1 MIVLELVDARVRD
14 LGLSIIDNRSPLEVL
29 DTNGFRLEAERAP
42 RQMTEFVVKERVDR
56 TGVVDGRLAHVGNRK
71 RRVQPHLDVR
81 MVEHPLEDGVVS
93 VGRDA
98 LQVVLEVVDVV
109 VVPHR
114 HALDDRGVDLLRGL
128 SPLLGRVPAEERVE
142 DRRRMALVLHE
153 FRDFAGLQLH
163 AEELV
168 YEREAEREV
177 VYLPFVVREHL
188 VLVAV
193 EVGEAADEV
202 PHRLVVRVED
212 VAAVEV
218 HLDAGLGICR
228 AADVSADR
236 AARLQHEHPAPRF
249 REPARHRAAPEARTG
264 DYSVKFFVRLHC
276 AYYSILWYNV
286 RMAQVPKTS
295 VSLLK
300 DLASGTESA
309 RWAEFVRMYEEPM
322 RSFLA
327 ARFPSVEADDVLQET
342 MIALMR
348 VMPGYHYTP
357 DSGGHFRNYLAG
369 ILKHKAEDAIRRRE
383 RESGRRERMR
393 RSAADAPRDDGIAAR
408 ERTEEDEWRLAA
420 MNAALEQLL
429 SDESVNARSRE
440 VFRHVALLHEPP
452 AEVAAA
458 FGISRANV
466 DTIKRRL
473 VLRLSE
479 LVRSMTDDL

>member
-1 MIVLELVDARVRD
+1 MDRREKPFEVYDNLFEILPQLDVLYMTKVDASDFESEIMYESRRHNFTVD
-14 LGLSIIDNRSPLEVL
+14 
-29 DTNGFRLEAERAP
+29 
-42 RQMTEFVVKERVDR
+42 ERVLMTAKPD
-56 TGVVDGRLAHVGNRK
+56 L
-71 RRVQPHLDVR
+71 
-81 MVEHPLEDGVVS
+81 
-93 VGRDA
+93 
-98 LQVVLEVVDVV
+98 VVLHGF
-109 VVPHR
+109 P
-114 HALDDRGVDLLRGL
+114 RG
-128 SPLLGRVPAEERVE
+128 AE
-142 DRRRMALVLHE
+142 L
-153 FRDFAGLQLH
+153 
-163 AEELV
+163 
-168 YEREAEREV
+168 
-177 VYLPFVVREHL
+177 
-188 VLVAV
+188 
-193 EVGEAADEV
+193 
-202 PHRLVVRVED
+202 
-212 VAAVEV
+212 
-218 HLDAGLGICR
+218 
-228 AADVSADR
+228 DVSADR

-264 DYSVKFFVRLHC
+264 DYRVKFFVRLHC

-300 DLASGTESA
+300 DLACGTESA

-393 RSAADAPRDDGIAAR
+393 RSAADAPRDDGIAER
-408 ERTEEDEWRLAA
+408 ERAAEEEWRLAA

-479 LVRSMTDDL
+479 LVKAMTGPL